1 MGPPPGMN
9 IPPPSVPPPNFSAP
23 PPASDD
29 FDPTGEDQFDYYG
42 GGYEPTQ
49 ESQWVAPPSTYLG
62 SGDNPDA
69 PPGDADTKIS
79 VTHGSVTEEEHPG
92 SHLEGTGDAGDHEVG
107 LEIVT
112 EKGIDEIGIVVSIKI
127 VVSTK
132 IVNVIVVAIA

>member
-69 PPGDADTKIS
+69 PPGDA
-79 VTHGSVTEEEHPG
+79 
-92 SHLEGTGDAGDHEVG
+92 AHEVG

-132 IVNVIVVAIA
+132 IVNVI